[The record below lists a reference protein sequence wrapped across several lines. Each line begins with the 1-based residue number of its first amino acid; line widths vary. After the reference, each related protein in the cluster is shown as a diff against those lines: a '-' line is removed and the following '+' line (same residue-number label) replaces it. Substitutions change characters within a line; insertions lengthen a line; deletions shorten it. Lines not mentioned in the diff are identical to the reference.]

1 MSNFVEIKEILDNA
15 VGGASAPVA
24 GPHRA
29 FWRTQTRD
37 QFVNFRILGLP
48 IITLGNGSG
57 STIVK
62 ALRGEAPF
70 GQDIG
75 TSGASF
81 RRMPAGLPPVAAEK
95 IAVISAVD
103 RRRLSR

>member
-1 MSNFVEIKEILDNA
+1 MSNFLEIKEILDNA
-15 VGGASAPVA
+15 VGGAAAPVA

-48 IITLGNGSG
+48 IIMLGNGSG

-70 GQDIG
+70 GQISVRPVPP
-75 TSGASF
+75 SGGCQ
-81 RRMPAGLPPVAAEK
+81 PDL
-95 IAVISAVD
+95 
-103 RRRLSR
+103 LQ